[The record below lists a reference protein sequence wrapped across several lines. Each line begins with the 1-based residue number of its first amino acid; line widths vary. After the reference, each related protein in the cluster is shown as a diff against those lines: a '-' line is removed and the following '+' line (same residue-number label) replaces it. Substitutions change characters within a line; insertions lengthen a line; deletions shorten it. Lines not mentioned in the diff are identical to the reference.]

1 MVKRLLLGLVLVAIA
16 AAGYYVAPIWREI
29 ATMCSEDPAVWED
42 AIQAFADADERAP
55 PAAGAVL
62 FVGSSTIQLW
72 ATLQE
77 DMAPLP
83 VMRRGFGGAKVNDV
97 LVYADRI
104 IAPYRPAA
112 VVVYVG
118 GNDVSS
124 VLCNE
129 AKPAERVVEL
139 THELIAKIHG
149 SLPGTPVYYL
159 AINTSFK
166 DEQSRARAVA
176 VNAVLRDAAAADDLL
191 SYIDASAPITGA
203 DGRVRA
209 ELMKRDGVHLNRQ
222 GYAAWA
228 PGIRQ
233 RLLED
238 FGISAGE

>member
-1 MVKRLLLGLVLVAIA
+1 
-16 AAGYYVAPIWREI
+16 
-29 ATMCSEDPAVWED
+29 VWED

-62 FVGSSTIQLW
+62 FVGSSTIRLW
-72 ATLQE
+72 ESLQE

-104 IAPYRPAA
+104 ITPYRPAA

-139 THELIAKIHG
+139 SRELLAKIRAD
-149 SLPGTPVYYL
+149 LPGTPVYYL
-159 AINTSFK
+159 AINPSFR
-166 DEQSRARAVA
+166 DEQDRARAGA
-176 VNAVLRDAAAADDLL
+176 VNAMLRDAATTDDLL
-191 SYIDASAPITGA
+191 SYIDASGPLTGA

-209 ELMKRDGVHLNRQ
+209 ELLKRDGVHLNRR
-222 GYAAWA
+222 GYAVWT